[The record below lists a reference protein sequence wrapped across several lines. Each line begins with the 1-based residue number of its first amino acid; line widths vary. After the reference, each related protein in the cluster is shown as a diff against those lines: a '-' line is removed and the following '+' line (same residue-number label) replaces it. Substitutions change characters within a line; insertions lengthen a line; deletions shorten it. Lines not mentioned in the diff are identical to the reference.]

1 MLAGENMGLN
11 QSMLGDGYKITPRVP
26 DHLLT
31 LTKIENT
38 VITCRVCRGV
48 KIVTIKHVSGRMD
61 FQPCPCCHGSGIMDS
76 KLIWSR
82 E

>member
-1 MLAGENMGLN
+1 MQN
-11 QSMLGDGYKITPRVP
+11 LGQIDPTSSKIIPRVP
-26 DHLLT
+26 DQSLT

-38 VITCRVCRGV
+38 IITCRLCRGS
-48 KIVTIKHVSGRMD
+48 KLIVVKHVSGRMD
-61 FQPCPCCHGSGIMDS
+61 YNPCPTCHGSGIMDS